1 MKIGADILPPI
12 RKDSTDR
19 NRTSPMAFTGNKFE
33 FRMQGSSS
41 SIGCINIMLNT
52 IIADALAGFA
62 DELEEAARRGLL
74 NLKSTP
80 EALAYYPRK
89 ENVELF
95 ERQGVLTETE
105 LKSRYEIILEKYIK
119 QVHIEA
125 LTMLEMIHKDI
136 LPAVSSYTG
145 DLSAQAINKKNLG
158 IDCALEKAQIEKLSA
173 LSAKLFEAADSLQKA
188 VDHTEESG
196 DFLKEARYYRE
207 EVLSR
212 MEAAREIAD
221 EMELLVGR
229 TYWPFPTY
237 GELLFGVK

>member
-1 MKIGADILPPI
+1 
-12 RKDSTDR
+12 
-19 NRTSPMAFTGNKFE
+19 
-33 FRMQGSSS
+33 
-41 SIGCINIMLNT
+41 
-52 IIADALAGFA
+52 
-62 DELEEAARRGLL
+62 
-74 NLKSTP
+74 P

>member
-1 MKIGADILPPI
+1 
-12 RKDSTDR
+12 
-19 NRTSPMAFTGNKFE
+19 
-33 FRMQGSSS
+33 
-41 SIGCINIMLNT
+41 
-52 IIADALAGFA
+52 
-62 DELEEAARRGLL
+62 
-74 NLKSTP
+74 
-80 EALAYYPRK
+80 
-89 ENVELF
+89 
-95 ERQGVLTETE
+95 
-105 LKSRYEIILEKYIK
+105 
-119 QVHIEA
+119 
-125 LTMLEMIHKDI
+125 MLEMIHKDI

-207 EVLSR
+207 EVLAR